1 MFETISQILNTI
13 DGIVWGPALMAI
25 PNMIAI
31 FALGGGAFFT
41 IKFGRANL
49 QLIGIEFFPCR

>member
-31 FALGGGAFFT
+31 FALGGGAF
-41 IKFGRANL
+41 L
-49 QLIGIEFFPCR
+49 QLNLVALTCN